1 MKRGERESSPTAA
14 EKESF
19 IDLCIEVGN
28 SDRRSMLKNILRTK
42 YASAVASAGDKPA
55 DELPGTLQELLR
67 TDPSSSQF
75 VDYTYMVCSM
85 ENQISKKELAK
96 LTLMDAFDGM
106 LTSTPP
112 RKSKRQKARK
122 LPAKLS
128 PFVLDEGSDNEQTL
142 GSIGAIV
149 DDFFPEM
156 GFVFPCVYA
165 DAGHTSFVLFIPD
178 RNVNRWKAAG
188 SQCKFVWRTSE
199 QDVNTEIFSKVI
211 NAVPRVHVVRER
223 SSEVVYM
230 GTCKSIDNVNS
241 LGKCTMFVS

>member
-14 EKESF
+14 ERESF
-19 IDLCIEVGN
+19 IDLCIEVGS
-28 SDRRSMLKNILRTK
+28 SDRRSVLKNILRTK
-42 YASAVASAGDKPA
+42 YESATAAGDKPGG
-55 DELPGTLQELLR
+55 ELPGTLQELLR
-67 TDPSSSQF
+67 TNPSSSQF
-75 VDYTYMVCSM
+75 VDYAYTMCSM
-85 ENQISKKELAK
+85 ENQISKKELART
-96 LTLMDAFDGM
+96 TLMDALDGM

-128 PFVLDEGSDNEQTL
+128 PFVLNEGADSEQTL
-142 GSIGAIV
+142 RSIDAIV

-156 GFVFPCVYA
+156 GFVSPCVYA
-165 DAGHTSFVLFIPD
+165 DPGHTSFVLFVPD
-178 RNVNRWKAAG
+178 RHVNRWKAAG

-199 QDVNTEIFSKVI
+199 QDVNTEIFSEVI

-230 GTCKSIDNVNS
+230 GTCKSTDNVNS
-241 LGKCTMFVS
+241 LGTCTMFVS